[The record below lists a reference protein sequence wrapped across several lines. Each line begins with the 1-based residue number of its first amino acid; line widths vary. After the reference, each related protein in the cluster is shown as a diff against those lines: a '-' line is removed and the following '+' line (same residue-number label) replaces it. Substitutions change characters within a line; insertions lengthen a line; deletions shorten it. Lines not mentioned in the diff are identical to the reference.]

1 LDLRNYLLMA
11 NGVAALSLLLLAL
24 APLSPE
30 NRWLLIGLCYQPL
43 RQIALGDVIVAER
56 LCGFGTS

>member
-11 NGVAALSLLLLAL
+11 NGVAALSLLLAL

-30 NRWLLIGLCYQPL
+30 NRWLLIGLYYQPL

>member
-1 LDLRNYLLMA
+1 MA

-30 NRWLLIGLCYQPL
+30 NRWLLIGLLLPTTTAN
-43 RQIALGDVIVAER
+43 ALGDVIVAER

>member
-11 NGVAALSLLLLAL
+11 NGVAALSLLLAL

-30 NRWLLIGLCYQPL
+30 NRWLLIGLLLPTTTAN
-43 RQIALGDVIVAER
+43 ALGDVIVAER